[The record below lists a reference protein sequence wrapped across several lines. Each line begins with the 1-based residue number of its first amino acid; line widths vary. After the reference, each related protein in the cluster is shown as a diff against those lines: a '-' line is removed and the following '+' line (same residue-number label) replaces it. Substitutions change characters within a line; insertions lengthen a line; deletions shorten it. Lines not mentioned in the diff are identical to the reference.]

1 MLFVDFLVYLL
12 LSLYL
17 DKVMPKEF
25 GRSEKWY
32 FLFKKDFWISDK
44 SHHDDTADKMKEF
57 TKEGSN
63 KTNVALAEKES
74 VELVDHELTR

>member
-1 MLFVDFLVYLL
+1 MVAMLL
-12 LSLYL
+12 LSLYI

-32 FLFKKDFWISDK
+32 FLFTKSFWVEEKSNDEDIKDK
-44 SHHDDTADKMKEF
+44 VKEF

-63 KTNVALAEKES
+63 KTN
-74 VELVDHELTR
+74 